1 MIKSQHKKE
10 DGKYL
15 KEMVFERKEQLLGIQ

>member
-10 DGKYL
+10 DGKDL